1 MVDDVKYL
9 CLRCSW
15 NRWNTWN
22 GDSLR
27 PQLGARQ
34 LGAAKKCLVAS
45 TFATVSTVSAVSAV
59 STVSTVL
66 EDL

>member
-27 PQLGARQ
+27 PLGARQ
-34 LGAAKKCLVAS
+34 LGAAKTCLVAS
-45 TFATVSTVSAVSAV
+45 TFATVSTVSAVS
-59 STVSTVL
+59 TVSTVL